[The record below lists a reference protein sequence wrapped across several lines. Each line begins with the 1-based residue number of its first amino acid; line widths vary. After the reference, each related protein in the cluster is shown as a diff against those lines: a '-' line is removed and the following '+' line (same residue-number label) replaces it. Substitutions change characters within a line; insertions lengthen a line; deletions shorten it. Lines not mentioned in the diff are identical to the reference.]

1 MNMRNSIASAAAVLA
16 AALFTLGAFQSAW
29 AVDFRNPRAQRDLTP
44 ALQRSLTDKV
54 SDEAGPYFDEQ
65 DRKKAA
71 GKPYVDLQQKFEYL
85 PNYGPHNQLV
95 VSVKLGGVEY
105 DPTKAGSSKG
115 ASTGTLRYLVFTYA
129 LEKGGWVEMT
139 KPKWEQQALG
149 AKAGAQMTRNQA
161 RGDQRAAAIEKARQ
175 TKAAAAAAAAA
186 AQKAAN
192 Q

>member
-1 MNMRNSIASAAAVLA
+1 MSMRNSIASAAAVLA
-16 AALFTLGAFQSAW
+16 AVLFTLGAFQSAW
-29 AVDFRNPRAQRDLTP
+29 AVDFHNPRAQRDLTP

-54 SDEAGPYFDEQ
+54 SDAAGSYFDEQ

-105 DPTKAGSSKG
+105 DPTKSGSSKG
-115 ASTGTLRYLVFTYA
+115 ASTGN
-129 LEKGGWVEMT
+129 WVEMN
-139 KPKWEQQALG
+139 KPKWEMQALG
-149 AKAGAQMTRNQA
+149 AKAGEQMTRNQA

-175 TKAAAAAAAAA
+175 TKAAAA
-186 AQKAAN
+186 
-192 Q
+192 